1 MSDQK
6 SDRQSGSKKST
17 KQTAQTEHHQ
27 DAEQV
32 LSFSAPSQVDQ
43 EKRNFLIAAT
53 AGVGALGAAAVA
65 VPFIGS
71 MLPSERAKA
80 AGAPVEVDISK
91 IEPGTFITAEW
102 QGKPVWVINR
112 TPQMTAELPK
122 LNNQL
127 TDPMCE
133 VTSQQPK
140 YCKNASRSI
149 KENISVVLGICTH
162 LGCSPTAKLEV
173 GGDMGKDWAGGFFCP
188 CHGSKFDLAG
198 RVFKGSPAPIN
209 LVVPP
214 HQYLTE
220 TTILI
225 GVDKAEA

>member
-1 MSDQK
+1 MSDHK
-6 SDRQSGSKKST
+6 IDKKSVD
-17 KQTAQTEHHQ
+17 K
-27 DAEQV
+27 EQV

-91 IEPGTFITAEW
+91 IEPGTIMTAEW
-102 QGKPVWVINR
+102 QGKPVWIIHR
-112 TPQMTAELPK
+112 TPEMTAELTK
-122 LNNQL
+122 HNNQL
-127 TDPMCE
+127 SDPMCD
-133 VTSQQPK
+133 VTSQQPA
-140 YCKNASRSI
+140 YCKNAHRSI
-149 KENISVVLGICTH
+149 KADISVVVGICTH
-162 LGCSPTAKLEV
+162 LGCSPIAKLAAD
-173 GGDMGKDWAGGFFCP
+173 GDMGPAWTGGFFCP

-214 HQYLTE
+214 HQYLSE
-220 TTILI
+220 TTLLI